1 MSATDAAIFLAK
13 AEESLAGAESE
24 FANSQLRQHIASTR
38 NSLHPITEEESKAVR
53 HCCTLPFSIRLCYY
67 SPMKKHKNIRYEKV
81 SEVTVSVQESGTP
94 FAQLMFQLV
103 ASHLGGHYHNDQD
116 SSLQAELEALRQEH
130 GEFETFIHPNGNIH
144 LHTQTPLQ

>member
-1 MSATDAAIFLAK
+1 
-13 AEESLAGAESE
+13 
-24 FANSQLRQHIASTR
+24 
-38 NSLHPITEEESKAVR
+38 
-53 HCCTLPFSIRLCYY
+53 
-67 SPMKKHKNIRYEKV
+67 MKKHKNIRYEKV
-81 SEVTVSVQESGTP
+81 SEVTVSVPIKILYRSIATKKLLKEEQTTITIALDQHRFEELQATAQESGTP